1 MRNPTDETRDVV
13 PRFGSPPWIYVA
25 VVSVAAA
32 AVLGVA
38 AAHLPGVTR
47 LLVETPMFWV
57 LAAMVV
63 AAEIWPLTAPGRS
76 GSDSPAVAR
85 TITLAILLFWGFA
98 IAVLLRVAAI
108 VLVGLA
114 RHAPHRVAFDA
125 AQVTLS
131 LAAAEAVLR
140 VSGQSPYPGSPVI
153 PSNATVVV
161 LLLAGLAYFVVSF
174 LLVMLAVCFRT
185 RAPLKAAMRANLP
198 FQAGTHL
205 VLFTTALL
213 FVLAMQTGSPIV
225 VALFAFPLGAAYY
238 SAAKSV
244 QRDHQANHDELT
256 GLLNRKRLAKRSS
269 EALAS
274 AGAAGTMAGFLLIDL
289 DRSTGLKQV
298 NDTLGHAVGDRL
310 LQIVAHRLAHS
321 VRPGDVVARLGGD
334 EFAVLLPAVKEA
346 AAAREVASRLRAA
359 LAEPVRLEAM
369 TFQVEASVG
378 IAIYPDDASG
388 FDQLMQRADVAM
400 YLAKERHSGIER
412 YTPDAD
418 RNSAERLAL
427 ASDLRM
433 AVMRGEIDLYFQP
446 KVRLA
451 DEKTIGM
458 EALARWRHPRRGML
472 AAAEFIG
479 LAEQSH
485 LISDLT
491 QQVVDKAL
499 RQTARWWDRDLPVQ
513 VCVNLPAR
521 DLHSA
526 HLIDL
531 ISQALERYGLPPDA
545 LRLEINEQVL
555 AGKPAQAAST
565 VAEIVQLGVGVSLDD
580 FGTGYAS
587 LAQLTRLGISEIK
600 LDPALISGLP
610 DHPEQ
615 SMTVKS
621 LVRLAQSLGIRS
633 IAEGVE
639 TEATA
644 VALRVIG
651 CDGAQGWRFARPLNA
666 RMATE
671 WLAEQHLMTSAR
683 VPGHRQMPGGHADHG
698 MQPASVVSPVG
709 WL

>member
-1 MRNPTDETRDVV
+1 MRNPNDTTDVV
-13 PRFGSPPWIYVA
+13 PRFGSPPWIYTA
-25 VVSVAAA
+25 AVSVAGA

-38 AAHLPGVTR
+38 AAHLRDVAHLANP
-47 LLVETPMFWV
+47 PIFWV
-57 LAAMVV
+57 MAGMVV
-63 AAEIWPLTAPGRS
+63 AAEIWPLTTPGRS
-76 GSDSPAVAR
+76 ASDSPAVAR
-85 TITLAILLFWGFA
+85 TITLAILLFWGFT
-98 IAVLLRVAAI
+98 IAVLMRAAAI
-108 VLVGLA
+108 LLVGLA

-125 AQVTLS
+125 AQVILS
-131 LAAAEAVLR
+131 LAAAEAVLW
-140 VSGQSPYPGSPVI
+140 VSNVSPFTDNPFI
-153 PSNATVVV
+153 PSNRTLAV

-174 LLVMLAVCFRT
+174 LLVMLAVCFSRRT
-185 RAPLKAAMRANLP
+185 PLKAAIRANMP
-198 FQAGTHL
+198 FQAGIHL

-213 FVLAMQTGSPIV
+213 LVLAMNTGSAIV
-225 VALFAFPLGAAYY
+225 VALFAFPLGAAYIG
-238 SAAKSV
+238 AAKSV

-256 GLLNRKRLAKRSS
+256 GLLNRKMLAKRSG

-274 AGAAGTMAGFLLIDL
+274 AGVAGTRAGFLLIDL

-334 EFAVLLPAVKEA
+334 EFAVLLPSVKEV
-346 AAAREVASRLRAA
+346 AAAREVASRLRVA

-433 AVMRGEIDLYFQP
+433 AVMRGEIELYFQP
-446 KVRLA
+446 KVRLS

-458 EALARWRHPRRGML
+458 EALARWRHPRRGVL
-472 AAAEFIG
+472 AAADFIG

-485 LISDLT
+485 LISELT
-491 QQVVDKAL
+491 EHVLNKAL
-499 RQTARWWDRDLPVQ
+499 RQTARWWAADLPVQ

-521 DLHSA
+521 DLLSTHVT
-526 HLIDL
+526 HMIM
-531 ISQALERYGLPPDA
+531 QALERYGLPPDA
-545 LRLEINEQVL
+545 LRVDINEQVL

-565 VAEIVQLGVGVSLDD
+565 VAKLVELGVGVSLDD
-580 FGTGYAS
+580 FGTGYS
-587 LAQLTRLGISEIK
+587 TLAQLTRLGISEIK
-600 LDPALISGLP
+600 LDPALVSGLP
-610 DHPEQ
+610 DRPEQ

-633 IAEGVE
+633 IGEGVE

-644 VALRVIG
+644 AALRMIG
-651 CDGAQGWRFARPLNA
+651 CEGAQGWHFAKPMNA
-666 RMATE
+666 SRATA
-671 WLAEQHLMTSAR
+671 WLDEEYNAANQFASAANR
-683 VPGHRQMPGGHADHG
+683 LARALPGA
-698 MQPASVVSPVG
+698 
-709 WL
+709 

>member
-1 MRNPTDETRDVV
+1 MRNPNDDTRAVV
-13 PRFGSPPWIYVA
+13 PRFGSPPWIYFTA
-25 VVSVAAA
+25 VSLAGA
-32 AVLGVA
+32 AVLGVT
-38 AAHLPGVTR
+38 AAHLRGVAN
-47 LLVETPMFWV
+47 VSHNSMFWV
-57 LAAMVV
+57 VAAMVL
-63 AAEIWPLTAPGRS
+63 AAEIWPLATPGRS

-98 IAVLLRVAAI
+98 IAALLRAAAI

-114 RHAPHRVAFDA
+114 RHAPHRVAFEA

-131 LAAAEAVLR
+131 LAAAEAVLW
-140 VSGQSPYPGSPVI
+140 VSRHSPFPHNPLI
-153 PSNATVVV
+153 PRNGTVVI

-174 LLVMLAVCFRT
+174 LLVMLAISFSTRT
-185 RAPLKAAMRANLP
+185 PLKAVIRGNLA
-198 FQAGTHL
+198 FQAGIHL
-205 VLFTTALL
+205 VLFTAALL
-213 FVLAMQTGSPIV
+213 LVLALKTGSPVV
-225 VALFAFPLGAAYY
+225 VALFAFPLGAAYFG
-238 SAAKSV
+238 AAKTV

-256 GLLNRKRLAKRSS
+256 GLLNRKLLAKRSS

-274 AGAAGTMAGFLLIDL
+274 AGAAGTRAGFLLIDL

-310 LQIVAHRLAHS
+310 LQIVAHRLVHS

-388 FDQLMQRADVAM
+388 FEQLMQRADVAM

-433 AVMRGEIDLYFQP
+433 AVMRGEIELYFQP

-451 DEKTIGM
+451 DETTIGM
-458 EALARWRHPRRGML
+458 EALARWRHPQRGML
-472 AAAEFIG
+472 TAAEFIG

-485 LISDLT
+485 LISELT
-491 QQVVDKAL
+491 EQVVDKAL
-499 RQTARWWDRDLPVQ
+499 RQAATWWAGGLTVQ
-513 VCVNLPAR
+513 VSVNLPAR
-521 DLHSA
+521 DLQST
-526 HLIDL
+526 HLTDMIR
-531 ISQALERYGLPPDA
+531 QALERYRMPPDA
-545 LRLEINEQVL
+545 LGLDINERVL
-555 AGKPAQAAST
+555 AGKHVQAAST
-565 VAEIVQLGVGVSLDD
+565 VAELVRLGVGVSLDD
-580 FGTGYAS
+580 FGTGYSS
-587 LAQLTRLGISEIK
+587 LGQLTRLGISEIK
-600 LDPALISGLP
+600 LDPALVGDLP
-610 DHPEQ
+610 DCPEQ

-633 IAEGVE
+633 IGEGVE
-639 TEATA
+639 TAATA
-644 VALRVIG
+644 AALRLIG
-651 CDGAQGWRFARPLNA
+651 CEGAQGWHFARPLNA
-666 RMATE
+666 SMATR
-671 WLAEQHLMTSAR
+671 WLAEQHVRTGGTRGVPDHVGSAAISR
-683 VPGHRQMPGGHADHG
+683 LAKVVPGP
-698 MQPASVVSPVG
+698 
-709 WL
+709 